1 MVLIYRKVYQYIVK
15 IVKNKVFENIDIVK
29 VRKVDNC
36 YLFRFI
42 IELGELKRL
51 FRGYGIIIFQYLCIV
66 KLFFFI

>member
-1 MVLIYRKVYQYIVK
+1 MVLIYRKVYQYIIK

-51 FRGYGIIIFQYLCIV
+51 FYIIFQYLCIV